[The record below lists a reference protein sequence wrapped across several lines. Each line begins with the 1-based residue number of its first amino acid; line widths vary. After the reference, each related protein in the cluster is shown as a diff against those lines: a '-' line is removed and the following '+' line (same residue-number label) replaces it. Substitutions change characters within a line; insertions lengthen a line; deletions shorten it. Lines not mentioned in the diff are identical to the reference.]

1 MWVSDIKRT
10 GGFSVFNES
19 DEELRKYNS
28 TYSELTQSDLADSI
42 LNIKNT
48 NLAIKI
54 DVERHEEQVLLGAS
68 KLLTENKVIIQ
79 IEIFDKR
86 KKKIFDILKN
96 YKYRLYNSIGKDYY
110 FRNFI

>member
-1 MWVSDIKRT
+1 MNWLNHINILEKSQ
-10 GGFSVFNES
+10 
-19 DEELRKYNS
+19 L
-28 TYSELTQSDLADSI
+28 LQQTQKA
-42 LNIKNT
+42 NIKDKKII
-48 NLAIKI
+48 LKI

-96 YKYRLYNSIGKDYY
+96 YKYQLYNSIGKDYY